1 MKYIEERSSVI
12 NPIEDYKL
20 LLKSKKKLRV
30 KLGVDPTAPDV
41 TLGWY
46 SVIRAL
52 KKFQEYGHDVIL
64 ILGEFTAKV
73 GDPSGKSETRNILD
87 DDSINE
93 NSDGV
98 LPIIK
103 SILHQDNL
111 EIVSN
116 KDWLSKLSIND
127 MMSLASSTTLA
138 QMLEREDFSNRY
150 ENKNPIS
157 LLEFFYPLFQGYGSV
172 AVKSDIEIGGNDQ
185 LWNLMLGRDIQKYY
199 GLNPQVAITFP
210 LLIGTDGKKKMS
222 QSYDNYISIS
232 DTPENIFGKIMS
244 IPDETMWD
252 YFLMLTDLELDV
264 INEYKSN
271 VENDKENPFNLK
283 KMLGELIITEL
294 FSNDDASK
302 AAYSFENVTNELW
315 NEDFNLKFYGA
326 VWMCKYILPIMKK
339 NRTGRIINITTI
351 QGKQPGKSS
360 IPTSIT
366 RAAGIAFTKALSND
380 CAKYNILVNTVCLGF
395 VKSDQWIQSKKLDFP
410 DLTQKQYYDNIG
422 KETPLGRIGETD
434 EAADLIT
441 YLASERSSYITGAAI
456 NLDGGL
462 STVV

>member
-12 NPIEDYKL
+12 NPIEDYNL

-138 QMLEREDFSNRY
+138 QMLEREDFSKRY

-157 LLEFFYPLFQGYGSV
+157 LLEFFYPLFQGYDSV

-185 LWNLMLGRDIQKYY
+185 LWNLMLGREIQKYY

-252 YFLMLTDLELDV
+252 YFLMLTDLDLDV
-264 INEYKSN
+264 IDEYKSN

-294 FSNDDASK
+294 FNNDEAAK
-302 AAYSFENVTNELW
+302 AANSFENVTVNKNIPDEIEEIILENDVSIHLPKFLAENDILKSSSEGRRLISSGGFKINNEKYDKLDI
-315 NEDFNLKFYGA
+315 NSEDLIDKTIQIGKRNFL
-326 VWMCKYILPIMKK
+326 
-339 NRTGRIINITTI
+339 RII
-351 QGKQPGKSS
+351 
-360 IPTSIT
+360 
-366 RAAGIAFTKALSND
+366 
-380 CAKYNILVNTVCLGF
+380 
-395 VKSDQWIQSKKLDFP
+395 KK
-410 DLTQKQYYDNIG
+410 
-422 KETPLGRIGETD
+422 
-434 EAADLIT
+434 
-441 YLASERSSYITGAAI
+441 
-456 NLDGGL
+456 
-462 STVV
+462 

>member
-157 LLEFFYPLFQGYGSV
+157 LLEFFYPLFQGYDSV

-271 VENDKENPFNLK
+271 VENDKENPFKLK
-283 KMLGELIITEL
+283 KILGELIITEL
-294 FSNDDASK
+294 FDNDAAAK
-302 AAYSFENVTNELW
+302 AANSFENVTVNKNIPDEMEEIILENDISIHLPKFLAENGILKSSSEGRRLISSGGFKINNEKYDKLDI
-315 NEDFNLKFYGA
+315 NSEDLIDKTIQIGKRNFL
-326 VWMCKYILPIMKK
+326 
-339 NRTGRIINITTI
+339 RII
-351 QGKQPGKSS
+351 
-360 IPTSIT
+360 
-366 RAAGIAFTKALSND
+366 
-380 CAKYNILVNTVCLGF
+380 
-395 VKSDQWIQSKKLDFP
+395 KK
-410 DLTQKQYYDNIG
+410 
-422 KETPLGRIGETD
+422 
-434 EAADLIT
+434 
-441 YLASERSSYITGAAI
+441 
-456 NLDGGL
+456 
-462 STVV
+462 

>member
-157 LLEFFYPLFQGYGSV
+157 LLEFFYPLFQGYDSV

-271 VENDKENPFNLK
+271 VKNDKENPFKLK
-283 KMLGELIITEL
+283 KILGELIITEL
-294 FSNDDASK
+294 FDNDAAAK
-302 AAYSFENVTNELW
+302 AANSFENVTVNKNIPDEMEEIILENDISIHLPKFLAENGILKSSSEGRRLISSGGFKINNEKYDKLDI
-315 NEDFNLKFYGA
+315 NSEDLIDKTIQIGKRNFL
-326 VWMCKYILPIMKK
+326 
-339 NRTGRIINITTI
+339 RII
-351 QGKQPGKSS
+351 
-360 IPTSIT
+360 
-366 RAAGIAFTKALSND
+366 
-380 CAKYNILVNTVCLGF
+380 
-395 VKSDQWIQSKKLDFP
+395 KK
-410 DLTQKQYYDNIG
+410 
-422 KETPLGRIGETD
+422 
-434 EAADLIT
+434 
-441 YLASERSSYITGAAI
+441 
-456 NLDGGL
+456 
-462 STVV
+462 

>member
-12 NPIEDYKL
+12 NPIEDYNL
-20 LLKSKKKLRV
+20 LLQSKKKLRV

-116 KDWLSKLSIND
+116 KEWLSKLSIND

-138 QMLEREDFSNRY
+138 QMLEREDFSKRY

-157 LLEFFYPLFQGYGSV
+157 LLEFFYPLFQGYDSV

-185 LWNLMLGRDIQKYY
+185 LWNLMLGREIQKYY

-252 YFLMLTDLELDV
+252 YFLMLTDLDLDV
-264 INEYKSN
+264 IDEYKSN
-271 VENDKENPFNLK
+271 VENEKENPFNLK

-294 FSNDDASK
+294 FNNDEAAK
-302 AAYSFENVTNELW
+302 AANSFENVTVNKNIPDEIEEIILKSDINIHLPKFLAENDILKSSSEGRRLISSGGFKINNE
-315 NEDFNLKFYGA
+315 
-326 VWMCKYILPIMKK
+326 KYDKLDINSDDLIDKTIQVGK
-339 NRTGRIINITTI
+339 RNFIRII
-351 QGKQPGKSS
+351 
-360 IPTSIT
+360 
-366 RAAGIAFTKALSND
+366 
-380 CAKYNILVNTVCLGF
+380 
-395 VKSDQWIQSKKLDFP
+395 KK
-410 DLTQKQYYDNIG
+410 
-422 KETPLGRIGETD
+422 
-434 EAADLIT
+434 
-441 YLASERSSYITGAAI
+441 
-456 NLDGGL
+456 
-462 STVV
+462 

>member
-1 MKYIEERSSVI
+1 MEILFNFKMKYIEERSSVI

-87 DDSINE
+87 DDRINE

-116 KDWLSKLSIND
+116 KNWLSKLSIND

-157 LLEFFYPLFQGYGSV
+157 LLEFFYPLFQGYDSV

-185 LWNLMLGRDIQKYY
+185 LWNLMLGREIQKYY

-264 INEYKSN
+264 INAYKSN

-294 FSNDDASK
+294 FNNDEAAK
-302 AAYSFENVTNELW
+302 AANSFENVTVNKNIPDEMEEIILENDISIHLPKFLSENGILKSSSEGRRLISSGGFKINNEKYDKLDI
-315 NEDFNLKFYGA
+315 NSEDLIDKTIQIGKRNF
-326 VWMCKYILPIMKK
+326 I
-339 NRTGRIINITTI
+339 RII
-351 QGKQPGKSS
+351 
-360 IPTSIT
+360 
-366 RAAGIAFTKALSND
+366 
-380 CAKYNILVNTVCLGF
+380 
-395 VKSDQWIQSKKLDFP
+395 KK
-410 DLTQKQYYDNIG
+410 
-422 KETPLGRIGETD
+422 
-434 EAADLIT
+434 
-441 YLASERSSYITGAAI
+441 
-456 NLDGGL
+456 
-462 STVV
+462 

>member
-12 NPIEDYKL
+12 NPIEDYNL
-20 LLKSKKKLRV
+20 LLQSKKKLRV

-116 KDWLSKLSIND
+116 KEWLSRLSIND

-138 QMLEREDFSNRY
+138 QMLEREDFSKRY

-157 LLEFFYPLFQGYGSV
+157 LLEFFYPLFQGYDSV

-185 LWNLMLGRDIQKYY
+185 LWNLMLGREIQKYY

-252 YFLMLTDLELDV
+252 YFLMLTDLDLDV
-264 INEYKSN
+264 IDEYKSN

-294 FSNDDASK
+294 FNNDEAAK
-302 AAYSFENVTNELW
+302 AANSFENVTVNKNIPDEIEEIILKSNVSIHLPKFLAENDILKSSSEGRRLISSGGFKINNE
-315 NEDFNLKFYGA
+315 
-326 VWMCKYILPIMKK
+326 KYDKLDINSDDLIDKTIQVGK
-339 NRTGRIINITTI
+339 RNFIRII
-351 QGKQPGKSS
+351 
-360 IPTSIT
+360 
-366 RAAGIAFTKALSND
+366 
-380 CAKYNILVNTVCLGF
+380 
-395 VKSDQWIQSKKLDFP
+395 KK
-410 DLTQKQYYDNIG
+410 
-422 KETPLGRIGETD
+422 
-434 EAADLIT
+434 
-441 YLASERSSYITGAAI
+441 
-456 NLDGGL
+456 
-462 STVV
+462 

>member
-157 LLEFFYPLFQGYGSV
+157 LLEFFYPLFQGYDSV

-185 LWNLMLGRDIQKYY
+185 LWNLMLGREIQKYY

-294 FSNDDASK
+294 FNNDEAAK
-302 AAYSFENVTNELW
+302 AANSFENVTVNKNIPDEMEEIILENDISIHLPKFLAENGILKSSSEGRRLISSGGFKINNEKYDKLDI
-315 NEDFNLKFYGA
+315 NSEDLIDKTIQIGKRNF
-326 VWMCKYILPIMKK
+326 V
-339 NRTGRIINITTI
+339 RII
-351 QGKQPGKSS
+351 
-360 IPTSIT
+360 
-366 RAAGIAFTKALSND
+366 
-380 CAKYNILVNTVCLGF
+380 
-395 VKSDQWIQSKKLDFP
+395 KK
-410 DLTQKQYYDNIG
+410 
-422 KETPLGRIGETD
+422 
-434 EAADLIT
+434 
-441 YLASERSSYITGAAI
+441 
-456 NLDGGL
+456 
-462 STVV
+462 

>member
-1 MKYIEERSSVI
+1 MEILFNFKMKYIEERSSVI

-157 LLEFFYPLFQGYGSV
+157 LLEFFYPLFQGYDSV

-199 GLNPQVAITFP
+199 GLKPQVAITFP

-294 FSNDDASK
+294 FNNDEAAK
-302 AAYSFENVTNELW
+302 AANSFENVTVNKNIPDEMEEIILENDISIHLPKFLAENGILKSSSEGRRLISSGGFKINNEKYDKLDI
-315 NEDFNLKFYGA
+315 NSEDLIDKTIQIGKRNFL
-326 VWMCKYILPIMKK
+326 
-339 NRTGRIINITTI
+339 RII
-351 QGKQPGKSS
+351 
-360 IPTSIT
+360 
-366 RAAGIAFTKALSND
+366 
-380 CAKYNILVNTVCLGF
+380 
-395 VKSDQWIQSKKLDFP
+395 KK
-410 DLTQKQYYDNIG
+410 
-422 KETPLGRIGETD
+422 
-434 EAADLIT
+434 
-441 YLASERSSYITGAAI
+441 
-456 NLDGGL
+456 
-462 STVV
+462 

>member
-157 LLEFFYPLFQGYGSV
+157 LLEFFYPLFQGYDSV

-185 LWNLMLGRDIQKYY
+185 LWNLMLGREIQKYY

-271 VENDKENPFNLK
+271 VENDKDNPFNLK

-294 FSNDDASK
+294 FNNDEAAK
-302 AAYSFENVTNELW
+302 AANSFENVTVNKNIPDEMEEIILENDISIHLPKFLAENGILKSSSEGRRLISSGGFKINNEKYDKLDI
-315 NEDFNLKFYGA
+315 NSEDLIDKTIQIGKRNFL
-326 VWMCKYILPIMKK
+326 
-339 NRTGRIINITTI
+339 RII
-351 QGKQPGKSS
+351 
-360 IPTSIT
+360 
-366 RAAGIAFTKALSND
+366 
-380 CAKYNILVNTVCLGF
+380 
-395 VKSDQWIQSKKLDFP
+395 KK
-410 DLTQKQYYDNIG
+410 
-422 KETPLGRIGETD
+422 
-434 EAADLIT
+434 
-441 YLASERSSYITGAAI
+441 
-456 NLDGGL
+456 
-462 STVV
+462 

>member
-157 LLEFFYPLFQGYGSV
+157 LLEFFYPLFQGYDSV

-271 VENDKENPFNLK
+271 VENDKENPFKLK

-294 FSNDDASK
+294 FNNDEAAK
-302 AAYSFENVTNELW
+302 AANSFENVTVNKNIPDEMEEIILENDISIHLPKFLAENGILKSSSEGRRLISSGGFKINNEKYDKLDI
-315 NEDFNLKFYGA
+315 NSEDLIDKTIQIGKRNF
-326 VWMCKYILPIMKK
+326 I
-339 NRTGRIINITTI
+339 RII
-351 QGKQPGKSS
+351 
-360 IPTSIT
+360 
-366 RAAGIAFTKALSND
+366 
-380 CAKYNILVNTVCLGF
+380 
-395 VKSDQWIQSKKLDFP
+395 KK
-410 DLTQKQYYDNIG
+410 
-422 KETPLGRIGETD
+422 
-434 EAADLIT
+434 
-441 YLASERSSYITGAAI
+441 
-456 NLDGGL
+456 
-462 STVV
+462 

>member
-157 LLEFFYPLFQGYGSV
+157 LLEFFYPLFQGYDSV

-264 INEYKSN
+264 INAYKSN

-302 AAYSFENVTNELW
+302 AAYSFENVTVNKNIPDEMEEIILENDISIHLPKFLVENGILKSSSEGRRLISSGGFKINNEKYDKLDI
-315 NEDFNLKFYGA
+315 NSEDLIDKTIQIGKRNF
-326 VWMCKYILPIMKK
+326 I
-339 NRTGRIINITTI
+339 RII
-351 QGKQPGKSS
+351 
-360 IPTSIT
+360 
-366 RAAGIAFTKALSND
+366 
-380 CAKYNILVNTVCLGF
+380 
-395 VKSDQWIQSKKLDFP
+395 KK
-410 DLTQKQYYDNIG
+410 
-422 KETPLGRIGETD
+422 
-434 EAADLIT
+434 
-441 YLASERSSYITGAAI
+441 
-456 NLDGGL
+456 
-462 STVV
+462 

>member
-1 MKYIEERSSVI
+1 MEILFNFKMKYIEERSSVI

-157 LLEFFYPLFQGYGSV
+157 LLEFFYPLFQGYDSV

-199 GLNPQVAITFP
+199 GLKPQVAITFP

-271 VENDKENPFNLK
+271 VENDKDNPFNLK

-302 AAYSFENVTNELW
+302 AANSFENVTVNKNIPDEMEEIILENDISIHLPKFLAENGILKSSSEGRRLISSGGFKINNEKYDKLDI
-315 NEDFNLKFYGA
+315 NSEDLIDKTIQIGKRNF
-326 VWMCKYILPIMKK
+326 I
-339 NRTGRIINITTI
+339 RII
-351 QGKQPGKSS
+351 
-360 IPTSIT
+360 
-366 RAAGIAFTKALSND
+366 
-380 CAKYNILVNTVCLGF
+380 
-395 VKSDQWIQSKKLDFP
+395 KK
-410 DLTQKQYYDNIG
+410 
-422 KETPLGRIGETD
+422 
-434 EAADLIT
+434 
-441 YLASERSSYITGAAI
+441 
-456 NLDGGL
+456 
-462 STVV
+462 

>member
-157 LLEFFYPLFQGYGSV
+157 LLEFFYPLFQGYDSV

-271 VENDKENPFNLK
+271 VENDKENPFKLK

-294 FSNDDASK
+294 FSNDEAAK
-302 AAYSFENVTNELW
+302 AANSFENVTVNKNIPDEMEEIILENDISIHLPKFLAENGILKSSSEGRRLISSGGFKINNEKYDKLDI
-315 NEDFNLKFYGA
+315 NSEDLIDKTIQIGKRNFL
-326 VWMCKYILPIMKK
+326 
-339 NRTGRIINITTI
+339 RII
-351 QGKQPGKSS
+351 
-360 IPTSIT
+360 
-366 RAAGIAFTKALSND
+366 
-380 CAKYNILVNTVCLGF
+380 
-395 VKSDQWIQSKKLDFP
+395 KK
-410 DLTQKQYYDNIG
+410 
-422 KETPLGRIGETD
+422 
-434 EAADLIT
+434 
-441 YLASERSSYITGAAI
+441 
-456 NLDGGL
+456 
-462 STVV
+462 

>member
-1 MKYIEERSSVI
+1 MEILFNFKMKYIEERSSVI

-157 LLEFFYPLFQGYGSV
+157 LLEFFYPLFQGYDSV

-185 LWNLMLGRDIQKYY
+185 LWNLMLGRDIQKFY

-271 VENDKENPFNLK
+271 VKNDKENPFKLK
-283 KMLGELIITEL
+283 KILGELIITEL
-294 FSNDDASK
+294 FDNDAAAK
-302 AAYSFENVTNELW
+302 AANSFENVTVNKNIPDEMEEIILENDISIHLPKFLAENGILKSSSEGRRLISSGGFKINNEKYDKLDI
-315 NEDFNLKFYGA
+315 NSEDLIDKTIQIGKRNFL
-326 VWMCKYILPIMKK
+326 
-339 NRTGRIINITTI
+339 RII
-351 QGKQPGKSS
+351 
-360 IPTSIT
+360 
-366 RAAGIAFTKALSND
+366 
-380 CAKYNILVNTVCLGF
+380 
-395 VKSDQWIQSKKLDFP
+395 KK
-410 DLTQKQYYDNIG
+410 
-422 KETPLGRIGETD
+422 
-434 EAADLIT
+434 
-441 YLASERSSYITGAAI
+441 
-456 NLDGGL
+456 
-462 STVV
+462 

>member
-1 MKYIEERSSVI
+1 MEILFNFKMKYIEERSSVI

-157 LLEFFYPLFQGYGSV
+157 LLEFFYPLFQGYDSV

-302 AAYSFENVTNELW
+302 AANSFENVTVNKNIPDEMEEIILKNDISIHLPKFLAENGILKSSSEGRRLISSGGFKINNEKYDKLDI
-315 NEDFNLKFYGA
+315 NSEDLIDKTIQIGKRNF
-326 VWMCKYILPIMKK
+326 I
-339 NRTGRIINITTI
+339 RII
-351 QGKQPGKSS
+351 
-360 IPTSIT
+360 
-366 RAAGIAFTKALSND
+366 
-380 CAKYNILVNTVCLGF
+380 
-395 VKSDQWIQSKKLDFP
+395 KK
-410 DLTQKQYYDNIG
+410 
-422 KETPLGRIGETD
+422 
-434 EAADLIT
+434 
-441 YLASERSSYITGAAI
+441 
-456 NLDGGL
+456 
-462 STVV
+462 

>member
-157 LLEFFYPLFQGYGSV
+157 LLEFFYPLFQGYDSV

-185 LWNLMLGRDIQKYY
+185 LWNLMLCRDIQKYY

-294 FSNDDASK
+294 FSNDEAAK
-302 AAYSFENVTNELW
+302 AANSFENVTVNKNIPDEMEEIILENDISIHLPKFLAENGILKSSSEGRRLISSGGFKINNEKYDKLDI
-315 NEDFNLKFYGA
+315 NSEDLIDKTIQIGKRNFL
-326 VWMCKYILPIMKK
+326 
-339 NRTGRIINITTI
+339 RII
-351 QGKQPGKSS
+351 
-360 IPTSIT
+360 
-366 RAAGIAFTKALSND
+366 
-380 CAKYNILVNTVCLGF
+380 
-395 VKSDQWIQSKKLDFP
+395 KK
-410 DLTQKQYYDNIG
+410 
-422 KETPLGRIGETD
+422 
-434 EAADLIT
+434 
-441 YLASERSSYITGAAI
+441 
-456 NLDGGL
+456 
-462 STVV
+462 

>member
-1 MKYIEERSSVI
+1 MEILFNFKMKYIEERSSVI

-157 LLEFFYPLFQGYGSV
+157 LLEFFYPLFQGYDSV

-294 FSNDDASK
+294 FSNDEAAK
-302 AAYSFENVTNELW
+302 AANSFENVTVNKNIPDEMEEIIIKNDISIHLPKFLAENGILKSSSEGRRLISSGGFKINNEKYDKLDI
-315 NEDFNLKFYGA
+315 NSEDLIDKTIQIGKRNFL
-326 VWMCKYILPIMKK
+326 
-339 NRTGRIINITTI
+339 RII
-351 QGKQPGKSS
+351 
-360 IPTSIT
+360 
-366 RAAGIAFTKALSND
+366 
-380 CAKYNILVNTVCLGF
+380 
-395 VKSDQWIQSKKLDFP
+395 KK
-410 DLTQKQYYDNIG
+410 
-422 KETPLGRIGETD
+422 
-434 EAADLIT
+434 
-441 YLASERSSYITGAAI
+441 
-456 NLDGGL
+456 
-462 STVV
+462 

>member
-1 MKYIEERSSVI
+1 MEILFNFKMKYIEERSSVI

-157 LLEFFYPLFQGYGSV
+157 LLEFFYPLFQGYDSV

-264 INEYKSN
+264 INEYKGN
-271 VENDKENPFNLK
+271 VEKDKENPFKLK

-294 FSNDDASK
+294 FSNDEAAK
-302 AAYSFENVTNELW
+302 AANSFENVTVNKNIPDEMEEIILENDISIHLPKFLAENGILKSSSEGRRLISSGGFKINNE
-315 NEDFNLKFYGA
+315 
-326 VWMCKYILPIMKK
+326 KYDKLDINSKDLIGKTIQIGK
-339 NRTGRIINITTI
+339 RNFLRII
-351 QGKQPGKSS
+351 
-360 IPTSIT
+360 
-366 RAAGIAFTKALSND
+366 
-380 CAKYNILVNTVCLGF
+380 
-395 VKSDQWIQSKKLDFP
+395 KK
-410 DLTQKQYYDNIG
+410 
-422 KETPLGRIGETD
+422 
-434 EAADLIT
+434 
-441 YLASERSSYITGAAI
+441 
-456 NLDGGL
+456 
-462 STVV
+462 

>member
-157 LLEFFYPLFQGYGSV
+157 LLEFFYPLFQGYDSV

-302 AAYSFENVTNELW
+302 AANSFENVTVNKNIPDEMEEIILENDISIHLPKFLAENGILKSSSEGRRLISSGGFKINNEKYDKLDI
-315 NEDFNLKFYGA
+315 NSEDLIDKTIQIGKRNFL
-326 VWMCKYILPIMKK
+326 
-339 NRTGRIINITTI
+339 RII
-351 QGKQPGKSS
+351 
-360 IPTSIT
+360 
-366 RAAGIAFTKALSND
+366 
-380 CAKYNILVNTVCLGF
+380 
-395 VKSDQWIQSKKLDFP
+395 KK
-410 DLTQKQYYDNIG
+410 
-422 KETPLGRIGETD
+422 
-434 EAADLIT
+434 
-441 YLASERSSYITGAAI
+441 
-456 NLDGGL
+456 
-462 STVV
+462 

>member
-1 MKYIEERSSVI
+1 MEILFNFKMKYIEERSSVI

-157 LLEFFYPLFQGYGSV
+157 LLEFFYPLFQGYDSV

-199 GLNPQVAITFP
+199 GLKPQVAITFP

-271 VENDKENPFNLK
+271 VENDKDNPFNLK

-294 FSNDDASK
+294 FNNEEAAK
-302 AAYSFENVTNELW
+302 AANSFENLTVNKNIPDEIEEIIIKKDISIHLPKFLAENGILKSSSEGRRLISSGGFKIDNEKYDKLDI
-315 NEDFNLKFYGA
+315 NSEDLIDKTIQIGKRNF
-326 VWMCKYILPIMKK
+326 V
-339 NRTGRIINITTI
+339 RII
-351 QGKQPGKSS
+351 
-360 IPTSIT
+360 
-366 RAAGIAFTKALSND
+366 
-380 CAKYNILVNTVCLGF
+380 
-395 VKSDQWIQSKKLDFP
+395 KK
-410 DLTQKQYYDNIG
+410 
-422 KETPLGRIGETD
+422 
-434 EAADLIT
+434 
-441 YLASERSSYITGAAI
+441 
-456 NLDGGL
+456 
-462 STVV
+462 

>member
-20 LLKSKKKLRV
+20 LLKSNKKLRV

-87 DDSINE
+87 DDSINQ

-157 LLEFFYPLFQGYGSV
+157 LLEFFYPLFQGYDSV

-199 GLNPQVAITFP
+199 GLKPQVAITFP

-264 INEYKSN
+264 ISEYKSN

-302 AAYSFENVTNELW
+302 AANSFENVTVNKNIPDEMEEIILENDISIHLPKFLAENGILKSSSEGRRLISSGGFKINNEKYDKLDI
-315 NEDFNLKFYGA
+315 NSEDLIDKTIQIGKRNFL
-326 VWMCKYILPIMKK
+326 
-339 NRTGRIINITTI
+339 RII
-351 QGKQPGKSS
+351 
-360 IPTSIT
+360 
-366 RAAGIAFTKALSND
+366 
-380 CAKYNILVNTVCLGF
+380 
-395 VKSDQWIQSKKLDFP
+395 KK
-410 DLTQKQYYDNIG
+410 
-422 KETPLGRIGETD
+422 
-434 EAADLIT
+434 
-441 YLASERSSYITGAAI
+441 
-456 NLDGGL
+456 
-462 STVV
+462 